1 MESKPV
7 DIAPLNPLRHAG
19 KVALVTGAS
28 KGIGRAIA
36 MRLAREGA
44 EVALSYLTDPDGA
57 GQAVEEISRRGGT
70 AVALRA
76 DLGSPRDCDD
86 LVASCVD
93 QFGRLDILV
102 NNAAIFPWSNWEE
115 VSLEEWDQVFAVNVR
130 GAFLT
135 ARASLAGMRSRGW
148 GRMVFMSSGTYL
160 TGSTALMHYSAS
172 KGAIVGLVRS
182 LARALG
188 DDGITVNAVTT
199 GRTLTEG
206 IEALFEI
213 GATSYEES
221 VASRQSQSIKRL
233 AEPGDI
239 VGTVAF
245 LASEESA
252 YMTGQLLNVDGG
264 RNMH

>member
-7 DIAPLNPLRHAG
+7 DDARLNPVRHAG
-19 KVALVTGAS
+19 RTALVTGAS

-36 MRLAREGA
+36 MRLAQEGA
-44 EVALSYLTDPDGA
+44 EVALNYHTDPGGA
-57 GQAVEEISRRGGT
+57 EQAVDQIIGEGGT
-70 AVALRA
+70 AFALRA
-76 DLGSPRDCDD
+76 DLGNPQDCEA
-86 LVASCVD
+86 LVGACED
-93 QFGRLDILV
+93 RFGPIDILV

-115 VSLEEWDQVFAVNVR
+115 ASLDEWDRVFAVNVR
-130 GAFLT
+130 GAFIV
-135 ARASLAGMRSRGW
+135 ARAAVAGMRSRGW
-148 GRMVFMSSGTYL
+148 GRMIFMSSGTYL
-160 TGSTALMHYSAS
+160 TGSTDLMHYSAS

-206 IEALFEI
+206 LEGLFEI
-213 GATSYEES
+213 GATDYEES
-221 VASRQSQSIKRL
+221 VASRRSQSIKRL
-233 AEPGDI
+233 ATPEDI

-245 LASEESA
+245 LASADSA
-252 YMTGQLLNVDGG
+252 YMTGQLLDGG